1 MNPSTLRAVDALHYL
16 QRTMQSA
23 DVAALTR
30 ITIQDML
37 AAFGLNR
44 LRHGRRLLS
53 ALCHRPAQRFA
64 HTVAEFDRR
73 VAATGLQAA
82 AVWALD
88 RFATT
93 VQADGI
99 ERIPQAA
106 PLLFASNHPGITDTL
121 ALFATIPRPDLRT
134 VAAERPFLRALP
146 HMTAQLIFVTEGDVS
161 QVGVV
166 RAVVGHLRRNG
177 AALTFPAGCIE
188 PDPAHL
194 PGAVES
200 LARWSPSIDLFAR
213 LAPELAVIP
222 TLVSNVFNPRAL
234 HNPLT
239 RLYKK
244 PADRERF
251 AAMLQV
257 VAPQRHPTVVHIVF
271 GEPLQ
276 AFGCREKHRPPLHGA
291 LQERMKN
298 LLERRKKLYDD
309 KV

>member
-1 MNPSTLRAVDALHYL
+1 
-16 QRTMQSA
+16 MQSA

-64 HTVAEFDRR
+64 RTVAEFDRR

-82 AVWALD
+82 AAWALE

-99 ERIPQAA
+99 DGVPQDS
-106 PLLFASNHPGITDTL
+106 PLLFASNHPGIADTL
-121 ALFATIPRPDLRT
+121 ALFATIPRPDLMT
-134 VAAERPFLRALP
+134 VAAERPFLQALP
-146 HMTAQLIFVTEGDVS
+146 HMARQLIFVKEDGAS
-161 QVGVV
+161 QLSVV
-166 RAVVGHLRRNG
+166 RAVGMHLRRNG

-194 PGAVES
+194 SGAVES
-200 LARWSPSIDLFAR
+200 LARWSPSVDLFAR
-213 LAPELAVIP
+213 LASDLTVVP

-257 VAPQRHPTVVHIVF
+257 MAPHRLPATVHVVF
-271 GEPLQ
+271 GEPLR
-276 AFGCREKHRPPLHGA
+276 ASACREKRQLALHND
-291 LQERMKN
+291 LRKRMEI
-298 LLERRKKLYDD
+298 LLERQRKLRNGQT
-309 KV
+309 